1 MNTQLNELQRLL
13 AEIDSLVGSV
23 EVSGLIRDARACA
36 EIARSRT
43 AKAIKIAA
51 ELEAQRG
58 KWPHDESPEERF
70 EWFLQNT
77 IDRAPEPLRRL
88 GELLSRLMDDDDWKT
103 ADRLLIGSCVAM
115 AEHASRAA
123 LDVQGE
129 RRRQVEAEGW
139 SPDHDAEHNGGELA
153 AAAAAY
159 ALHAADQLNPYS
171 QGDGGDEAP
180 SFWPWHNGIAGRGEG
195 PEKTEPAWWK
205 PTTQRR
211 DLVKAG
217 ALILAEIERLDRLAL
232 AVQGGDVN
240 GD

>member
-36 EIARSRT
+36 EIARNRT
-43 AKAIKIAA
+43 AKAIKIVA
-51 ELEAQRG
+51 ELDAQQG

-129 RRRQVEAEGW
+129 RRRQVETEGW
-139 SPDHDAEHNGGELA
+139 SPEHDDEHACDEIAAFACLYAMPPAARDWDASSTGYGETLGQA
-153 AAAAAY
+153 M
-159 ALHAADQLNPYS
+159 LPENWQPKL
-171 QGDGGDEAP
+171 GD
-180 SFWPWHNGIAGRGEG
+180 
-195 PEKTEPAWWK
+195 
-205 PTTQRR
+205 RR
-211 DLVKAG
+211 RELVKAG
-217 ALILAEIERLDRLAL
+217 ALILAEIERLDRA
-232 AVQGGDVN
+232 AAAAQGGE
-240 GD
+240 